1 MSRTKPTPW
10 GSIFKGSILIC
21 LIPALFA
28 VAPPVSESA
37 GRSAHELQSV
47 SVMPGDTLWGIA
59 EKYLKDPARW
69 DEILEYNPQLSSDV
83 TVALPGMTLKIPI
96 RLIKK
101 NLLAAR
107 LIEKVNKVLFRKKET
122 AKWSKASKNMQ
133 LYRDDAVRT
142 LANSHARVKF
152 LNTDL
157 LSLGPNSMAILK
169 PLNKDYNVELKSAGT
184 YLGTAKVL
192 TATAKISPKTKDTKY
207 LATVSKDLSTVV
219 EVFRGRAEVEAEG
232 KTVEVRAGMRTKIK
246 VGKAPSIPDEIPDL
260 PAFQARIARL
270 GAPGAILGR
279 AKMTIGVPGTKAPTG
294 LLAEM
299 SMLQVGEPVS
309 GYRVQVSLTK
319 DFKKIVTDKIVDV
332 EEKSP
337 ASKLGLSTGRYW
349 VRIATI
355 DLLGSQGRFA
365 KPKRYFIKNGK
376 MTKIG
381 N

>member
-1 MSRTKPTPW
+1 M
-10 GSIFKGSILIC
+10 LIC

-28 VAPPVSESA
+28 AAPPISESA
-37 GRSAHELQSV
+37 GRSTHELQSV

-59 EKYLKDPARW
+59 EKYLKDPSRW
-69 DEILEYNPQLSSDV
+69 DEIVKHNPQLSGDI

-142 LANSHARVKF
+142 LANSQARVKF

-169 PLNKDYNVELKSAGT
+169 PLDKDYNVELKSAGT

-192 TATAKISPKTKDTKY
+192 TATAKISPKTRDTKY
-207 LATVSKDLSTVV
+207 LATVGKDLSTVV
-219 EVFRGRAEVEAEG
+219 EVLRGRADVEAEG
-232 KTVEVRAGMRTKIK
+232 KTVEVSEGMRTKIK
-246 VGKAPSIPDEIPDL
+246 IGKAPSIPDKIPDL
-260 PAFQARIARL
+260 PAFQARIAKL

-279 AKMTIGVPGTKAPTG
+279 AKVAIGAPGAKVPSG

-319 DFKKIVTDKIVDV
+319 DFTKIVANKIVDV
-332 EEKSP
+332 EEKNP
-337 ASKLGLSTGRYW
+337 VARLGISAGRYW

-355 DLLGSQGRFA
+355 DLLGSQGKFA
-365 KPKRYFIKNGK
+365 KPKRYRIKNGR
-376 MTKIG
+376 MTKLG